1 MHVLIVSSW
10 FPSKKYP
17 LDGCFV
23 IEQAKLLRDS
33 GHQVTIF
40 VPQLSGSSLQTWT
53 GSALRKKR
61 FLFEGMPVYFCPV
74 NVWIPYQKKHYVKK
88 LLAKSSSMMHQII
101 QQEGA
106 PDVIHSHAALMGG
119 FVSSSLQSTFS
130 IPHVHTEHM
139 SSLIFNSEQL
149 DALDLKQLRHLG
161 EKADRF
167 LFVSNFALEKTSEN
181 LSLQI
186 KKPGIIHNLVDSP
199 FFEVKPPP
207 SKFSALCIGDFKEIK
222 NQKDLVAAWKK
233 VAEFLP
239 DAELVLAGN
248 GDKTL
253 LEEQARG
260 LGILKNITFLP
271 GLNRKEVLQR
281 MSQAYVVISSSILET
296 FGLTIAEALAVGR
309 PVVATNSGGVRD
321 IIQPGD
327 GYIVPQNDIDSFS
340 DAIIN
345 ISKGMHDSPAMIS
358 ARCRGKFGADAFSKR
373 LFEIYIELKK

>member
-23 IEQAKLLRDS
+23 IEQAELLRDS
-33 GHQVTIF
+33 GHQVTVL

-61 FLFEGMPVYFCPV
+61 LLLEGMAVYFCPV
-74 NVWIPYQKKHYVKK
+74 NVWVPYQKGHYVKK
-88 LLAKSSSMMHQII
+88 LLAKSSRMMRKII
-101 QQEGA
+101 DREGT
-106 PDVIHSHAALMGG
+106 PDIIHSHAALMGG
-119 FVSSSLQSTFS
+119 FVSSSLQSAFS

-149 DALDLKQLRHLG
+149 DVLDLKQLRHLS
-161 EKADRF
+161 ENADRF

-186 KKPGIIHNLVDSP
+186 KNPGVIHNLVDSP
-199 FFEVKPPP
+199 FFEIQPLP

-222 NQKDLVAAWKK
+222 NQKYLVAAWKK
-233 VAEFLP
+233 VAEAIP

-253 LEEQARG
+253 LEEQAKE
-260 LGILKNITFLP
+260 LGILNNITFLS
-271 GLNRKEVLQR
+271 GLSRKEVLQR
-281 MSQAYVVISSSILET
+281 MSQAYVVISSSIVET
-296 FGLTIAEALAVGR
+296 FGLTVAEGLAIGR
-309 PVVATNSGGVRD
+309 PVVATDSGGVRD

-345 ISKGMHDSPAMIS
+345 ISNGMHDSPTTIS
-358 ARCRGKFGADAFSKR
+358 ARCWAKFGADAFSKR
-373 LFEIYIELKK
+373 LFDIYSELKK